1 MICFPTEY
9 VELLKYKMN
18 LIDQGVREEE
28 SPEESSYM
36 QRSGSFTLNPPA
48 K

>member
-28 SPEESSYM
+28 TALKNQVMCRDLEV
-36 QRSGSFTLNPPA
+36 LL
-48 K
+48 

>member
-18 LIDQGVREEE
+18 LINQRVGEEE
-28 SPEESSYM
+28 TAWKNQVMCRDLE
-36 QRSGSFTLNPPA
+36 LLL
-48 K
+48 